1 LPASIHLLSALP
13 EQFMTHLFSPLTLR
27 GVTFANRIAVS
38 PMCMYSSQDGLMTA
52 WHRIHLGARAVGG
65 AGLVMTEACAVSPEG
80 RISPQDAGIWNDE
93 QVQAMLPITH
103 FIHEQGSVAG
113 IQLAHAGRKA
123 STFAPGAGHGVVLVA
138 EGGWQVVAPSAVAF
152 SETYPQPVALD
163 QIGIRKVIRD
173 FVAATDRALVA
184 GFDVVEVHAAH
195 GYLLHQFLSPI
206 ANQRTDEYG
215 GSFDNRVRLTR
226 EVVRAVREVWPA
238 NLPLFVRVS
247 ATDWAEGGLRSWD
260 IDETVALACLLKADG
275 ADLIDTSSGGML
287 ARPNIPLS
295 PGYQVPFAQRIR
307 HESGVATGAVGLI
320 TEAAQ
325 ADEIIRS
332 GKADMVLLARELLRD
347 PYWPLHAARE
357 LGQTVSWP
365 LQYLRAA
372 PEGSTARQAQQGPA
386 S

>member
-1 LPASIHLLSALP
+1 
-13 EQFMTHLFSPLTLR
+13 
-27 GVTFANRIAVS
+27 VS
-38 PMCMYSSQDGLMTA
+38 L
-52 WHRIHLGARAVGG
+52 
-65 AGLVMTEACAVSPEG
+65 
-80 RISPQDAGIWNDE
+80 
-93 QVQAMLPITH
+93 
-103 FIHEQGSVAG
+103 
-113 IQLAHAGRKA
+113 
-123 STFAPGAGHGVVLVA
+123 A
-138 EGGWQVVAPSAVAF
+138 EGGWQVVAPSTVPF
-152 SETYPQPVALD
+152 SESYPQPAALD
-163 QIGIRKVIRD
+163 QAGIRKVISD

-215 GSFDNRVRLTR
+215 GCFDNRVRLVR

-247 ATDWAEGGLRSWD
+247 ATDWAEGEQRGWN
-260 IDETVALACLLKADG
+260 IDETVELVRLLKSDG

-287 ARPNIPLS
+287 AKPNIPLA
-295 PGYQVPFAQRIR
+295 PGYQVPFAERIR
-307 HESGVATGAVGLI
+307 HEASVATGAVGLI
-320 TEAAQ
+320 TTAAQ

-372 PEGSTARQAQQGPA
+372 PEGSTARQAQPGPA